1 MRQQPCFLLRRE
13 KNKNKKNLGCKTA
26 NNFSVFFF
34 FWFFYSRRFVGSA
47 EEPTRTQKIKQQTFG
62 QMKLKRGWKRLSQC
76 LVTHTHTQDR
86 ATHTPIQASQ
96 SQKDDISSMPY
107 AFSLFFF
114 LLLCVM
120 CLASFNLRSIP
131 TYFFVFIF
139 VCFFPEDVV
148 DTNRR
153 RTEINV
159 GKRGRHT
166 PAVREKV
173 FIGALSARRLD
184 YPEEGR
190 RRRRQHEK

>member
-1 MRQQPCFLLRRE
+1 
-13 KNKNKKNLGCKTA
+13 
-26 NNFSVFFF
+26 
-34 FWFFYSRRFVGSA
+34 
-47 EEPTRTQKIKQQTFG
+47 
-62 QMKLKRGWKRLSQC
+62 
-76 LVTHTHTQDR
+76 
-86 ATHTPIQASQ
+86 
-96 SQKDDISSMPY
+96 MPY
-107 AFSLFFF
+107 AFSLLLPLVVVCYVPSFFQLDF
-114 LLLCVM
+114 HP
-120 CLASFNLRSIP
+120 NI
-131 TYFFVFIF
+131 YFFVFIF